1 MTTPLN
7 IKGDLQGQV
16 TLTPEEHPD
25 DRAARLRTE
34 ARRELIHDCKEAI
47 LFGLLSCGVVLV
59 GVVAA
64 YEGVWDMN
72 TAPETKRWAQTVLSA
87 LMTGGISFVV
97 GRRIGGK

>member
-25 DRAARLRTE
+25 DRSARLKTE
-34 ARRELIHDCKEAI
+34 ARREFIHDCKEVV
-47 LFGLLSCGVVLV
+47 LFVLLSCGVVLV
-59 GVVAA
+59 GLVAA
-64 YEGVWDMN
+64 YEGVWDMSA
-72 TAPETKRWAQTVLSA
+72 TPETKRWGQTVLSA

-97 GRRIGGK
+97 GRKIGGK